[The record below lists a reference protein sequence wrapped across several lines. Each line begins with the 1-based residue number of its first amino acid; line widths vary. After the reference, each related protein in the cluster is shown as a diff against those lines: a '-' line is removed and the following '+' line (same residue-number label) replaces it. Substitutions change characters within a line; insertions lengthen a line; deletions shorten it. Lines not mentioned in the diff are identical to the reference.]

1 MFKKPLLPG
10 LVWTLL
16 IALLTLL
23 PGNYIPKV
31 TTFFDWLGSDKL
43 IHLFLFGIYTY
54 LLLEGLNKQSKYVF
68 LQKYP
73 VLTSL
78 FIGIVFAIFIE
89 TMQRLVI
96 PGRNG
101 NIYDFLADMLGCF
114 LGYIS
119 WYIIRRNE
127 KKNLHSSK
135 KYN

>member
-31 TTFFDWLGSDKL
+31 TTFFDWLGPDKL
-43 IHLFLFGIYTY
+43 IHVFLFGTYTY

-73 VLTSL
+73 VFTSL